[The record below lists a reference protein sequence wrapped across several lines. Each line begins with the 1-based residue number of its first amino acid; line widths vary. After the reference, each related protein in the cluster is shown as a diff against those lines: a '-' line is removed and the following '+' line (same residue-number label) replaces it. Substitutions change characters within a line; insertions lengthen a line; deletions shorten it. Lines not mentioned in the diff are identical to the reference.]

1 VISDG
6 IIDVKKLDPL
16 ARLGY
21 LDYARLDLDNV
32 FSLRPPGG
40 DHRFVGR

>member
-1 VISDG
+1 
-6 IIDVKKLDPL
+6 VKKLDPL

-21 LDYARLDLDNV
+21 LDYARLDLDNM